1 MGTAFESIQSRDA
14 EEKPSQSQF
23 EAEKPLRRR
32 CCRTIS
38 ESSGRPFRVP
48 FFVHGSRDLG
58 EHDQISLVAIR
69 HCNDVLLSFRTE
81 IKKPPHREKARR
93 RRQSCAELRYQPAY
107 YGLLFMSFI
116 AFQICTYV
124 YGYII
129 PFLFSFFR

>member
-1 MGTAFESIQSRDA
+1 VEEVGDGQLTSQLFNQGQFEAMGIAFESIQSRNV

-38 ESSGRPFRVP
+38 ESSRCPFHVP

-69 HCNDVLLSFRTE
+69 HCNDVLSSFRT
-81 IKKPPHREKARR
+81 
-93 RRQSCAELRYQPAY
+93 
-107 YGLLFMSFI
+107 
-116 AFQICTYV
+116 
-124 YGYII
+124 
-129 PFLFSFFR
+129 